1 MGGDV
6 RRGSHRGRYRGGGG
20 RSASPCQV
28 HQVYHGCCV
37 LALALPAPTQTK
49 RKYNKYSCRHR
60 PYTRTRTHAQQTS
73 ARRSQCAL
81 DTARIRNFRRP
92 VSAGLSF
99 YQRLHHTPQQR
110 QQQWQRLQRRRQG
123 DIRDFTLH
131 VSSTEFRVCF
141 GGVSIFMCCIRA
153 SARENRWLTKF
164 PSRNNPIPLYFW
176 HAATLLPFRLLSS
189 TTFLVA
195 PFLCRYVGAFGNNL
209 ADALG
214 VYKEPCCSSQVTNA
228 CMSNLP
234 SILVLPSTFL
244 PYRPHSIFVRMY
256 MCAVSVCAYVR

>member
-1 MGGDV
+1 MGGENV

-20 RSASPCQV
+20 RSASPRQD
-28 HQVYHGCCV
+28 HQVYHGCCM
-37 LALALPAPTQTK
+37 LALALTALTQTK
-49 RKYNKYSCRHR
+49 RRYNKYSCRHR
-60 PYTRTRTHAQQTS
+60 PCTHTRTQQTS

-81 DTARIRNFRRP
+81 DTARIRNSRRP

-99 YQRLHHTPQQR
+99 YLRLYHTPQQR

-141 GGVSIFMCCIRA
+141 GRGSVFMCCIRA

-164 PSRNNPIPLYFW
+164 PYRNNPIPLYFW

-189 TTFLVA
+189 TTFFWL
-195 PFLCRYVGAFGNNL
+195 PLSC
-209 ADALG
+209 AD
-214 VYKEPCCSSQVTNA
+214 
-228 CMSNLP
+228 M
-234 SILVLPSTFL
+234 
-244 PYRPHSIFVRMY
+244 
-256 MCAVSVCAYVR
+256 